1 MQQPS
6 CTSYINIFASSHS
19 SLHFRYATALAS
31 SLNHQVS
38 PLDRSQSQQTPP
50 RREATANMVSSRK
63 RGRQEMEAAEPPK
76 EPSLLELI
84 RNMWEFANLVQWI
97 FIFGRV
103 VKIDE
108 NLDIEVHSNPSP
120 ATPYRIDVFSASVLM
135 LLRVGP

>member
-1 MQQPS
+1 
-6 CTSYINIFASSHS
+6 
-19 SLHFRYATALAS
+19 
-31 SLNHQVS
+31 
-38 PLDRSQSQQTPP
+38 
-50 RREATANMVSSRK
+50 MVSSRK

-76 EPSLLELI
+76 EPSLLERI

-120 ATPYRIDVFSASVLM
+120 ATPYRIAVFSASVLM